1 MFVRSFVRRFA
12 TILKMTFVK
21 SLVTVSKFHP
31 QKWRLRLQDKK
42 KVTNIG
48 ESRGILFCLI
58 SLCNETFNRVFIS
71 SQGFRNEI
79 FLRLTI
85 QIFLRYYFNFNYFFT
100 FSSSLPHSR
109 STILILDTF
118 EIISSN
124 TTQNH
129 KKKKRFLTKIF
140 TQQYRNRNKI
150 NKRMVKNEMGG
161 GNASS

>member
-1 MFVRSFVRRFA
+1 MEKINVTVFSLLLLLLLLLLLFFLGISKSGMLKSHFVRSFVRRFA

-48 ESRGILFCLI
+48 ESGGILFCLI

-79 FLRLTI
+79 FLRLAQTI
-85 QIFLRYYFNFNYFFT
+85 QIFLRYYFNFDYFFA
-100 FSSSLPHSR
+100 FSTLPHS
-109 STILILDTF
+109 TIDN
-118 EIISSN
+118 SN
-124 TTQNH
+124 S
-129 KKKKRFLTKIF
+129 RYF
-140 TQQYRNRNKI
+140 RNYLLEYYSK
-150 NKRMVKNEMGG
+150 
-161 GNASS
+161 S